1 MDAVGEAASPEE
13 ERGRFDAALAA
24 SAEQLSLLSDDA
36 DVLGAEILEFQLALI
51 EDDELIDPVCEAIAD
66 GATAAAAW
74 RARLDE
80 EIADYRAAEDDYM
93 AARASDLSDLRD
105 RVLANMNGGIEA
117 ADLPDGAVIVAEDLT
132 PSTFLSL
139 DWKRLSGAVLLAGS
153 STSHA
158 AILARSRGV
167 PMVVDLGDA
176 DIDEGDLLA
185 VDAATGAVIAAPTP
199 GTLADF
205 NARRTADE
213 ELNARAAERMARPA
227 RTGDGVPIRVLVNVN
242 EITEIDRLSPQICDG
257 VGLTRTEFLFSEGA
271 PSEQRQYE
279 VYRRLVAW
287 AEGRPVAIR
296 TLDAGGD
303 KPLPGITVDGES
315 NPFLGVRGVRL
326 SLKHREV
333 FVSQLRALARAA
345 SLGPLKVMVPMVSVP
360 EELTTVRQLLREAV
374 AALHAEGVT
383 AREPALGMMVE
394 VPAAA
399 LTAEDFAA
407 DFYSIGSNDLIQ
419 YTMAV
424 ARDAA
429 GLGHLTAGD
438 NPAVMEL
445 IRRTVAAGRA
455 RGVEVS
461 LCGDMAS
468 KPEHVAPL
476 LAAGLTTFSV
486 APTAVGRIKL
496 AISEARAPGR
506 EARAG

>member
-1 MDAVGEAASPEE
+1 METAGEAASPEE
-13 ERGRFDAALAA
+13 ERERFDAALAA
-24 SAEQLSLLSDDA
+24 SAEQLNILADAA

-51 EDDELIDPVCEAIAD
+51 EDDELLDPVREAIA
-66 GATAAAAW
+66 GGRAAATSW

-80 EIADYRAAEDDYM
+80 EIADYRSAEDDYM
-93 AARASDLSDLRD
+93 ATRASDLSDLRD
-105 RVLANMNGGIEA
+105 RVLANMNGGFTA
-117 ADLPDGAVIVAEDLT
+117 ADLPDGAVIVADDLT

-139 DWKRLSGAVLLAGS
+139 DWQRLSGAVLFGGS

-158 AILARSRGV
+158 SILARSRGV
-167 PMVVDLGDA
+167 PMVVDLGA
-176 DIDEGDLLA
+176 AEIGEGDLLA
-185 VDAATGAVIAAPTP
+185 VDAAAGSVIAEP
-199 GTLADF
+199 GSDTLAAF
-205 NARRTADE
+205 TAQREADE
-213 ELNARAAERMARPA
+213 RLNKRAAELLKAPA
-227 RTGDGVPIRVLVNVN
+227 RTGDGVPIKVLVNVN
-242 EITEIDRLSPQICDG
+242 EISEIDDLSPEICDG
-257 VGLTRTEFLFSEGA
+257 IGLTRTEFLFSGGA
-271 PSEQRQYE
+271 PEEARQYE
-279 VYRRLVAW
+279 VYRRLLAW
-287 AEGRPVAIR
+287 AEGRPVTIR

-303 KPLPGITVDGES
+303 KPLAGITVDGES

-326 SLKHREV
+326 SLKRREI
-333 FVSQLRALARAA
+333 FITQLRALARAA

-360 EELTTVRQLLREAV
+360 EEMVAVRQLLRQAV

-399 LTAEDFAA
+399 LMADRFAA

-424 ARDAA
+424 ARDVA

-468 KPEHVAPL
+468 RPEYAAPL

-486 APTAVGRIKL
+486 APAAVGRIKL
-496 AISEARAPGR
+496 AISEARALGA